1 MIRAGRLGNLVAAG
15 QRPAQIPRDDVARVL
30 LERRAEALRSVGD
43 EAAYAVQ
50 VHRALWPA
58 DNMAT
63 VRADGR
69 VDVAAAVEMM
79 NVPRGL
85 QALALL
91 PENPRKIWGLDVLTA
106 AAKKFPVGTCRTC
119 YARAAASVHESMAP
133 RDTPACRVLL
143 GPACTV
149 CASAFAAEKRKTEK
163 QMRELRHSEQES
175 RDRRRIEELD
185 ARQRKAAADT
195 KRGADEFARIV
206 KLRKRAGLPPLG
218 GRR

>member
-43 EAAYAVQ
+43 EAAYAIQVQ
-50 VHRALWPA
+50 RTLWPA
-58 DNMAT
+58 DTAT
-63 VRADGR
+63 IRADGR
-69 VDVAAAVEMM
+69 ADVAAAVEMM

-85 QALALL
+85 QALPLL

-119 YARAAASVHESMAP
+119 FARSAASVHESMAP

-149 CASAFAAEKRKTEK
+149 CASAFAAEKRQTEK

-185 ARQRKAAADT
+185 ALQRKAAADT